1 MPTTDEI
8 ETQIKQHLPGA
19 EVTVVDTTGTFD
31 HFHATVVAPQFEGL
45 SLVEQHKLVYAALGD
60 QLGDHA
66 VHALGLRTSSPKS

>member
-8 ETQIKQHLPGA
+8 ETEIKQHLPGA

-31 HFHATVVAPQFEGL
+31 HFHATVVAPQFAGL

-66 VHALGLRTSSPKS
+66 VHALGLRTSIPTS